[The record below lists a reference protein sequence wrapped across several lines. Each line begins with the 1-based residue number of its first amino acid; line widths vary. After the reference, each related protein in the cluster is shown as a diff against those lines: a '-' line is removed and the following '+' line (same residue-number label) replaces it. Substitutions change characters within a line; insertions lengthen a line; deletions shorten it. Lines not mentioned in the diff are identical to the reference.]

1 MINLYEDS
9 LSANYRR
16 LECDGLLFVEYQCL
30 PNVNEIY
37 DLWSPYA
44 HLVYVTSG
52 NKTWITPDGEFPAAP
67 GDAVYCKKGA
77 CIMKNFY
84 ETDFCALIF
93 FFPKAFIQE
102 VVFEY
107 QVNQRNNVAGDQ
119 ENFHIL
125 RMNIDA
131 NLKSFFESVST
142 YFFQNAI
149 PSKHLLKL
157 KFKELL
163 LQILTTDYNPQL
175 KAYFLSTLGETREN
189 IEAVMRKNLL
199 FNLSMEEYA
208 KLCNRSL
215 SSFKRDFKKAFG
227 VPPLQWII
235 EERLKYAKTRLLT
248 TEEPIN
254 DIAFY
259 SGFESTSHFIRCFK
273 KHFGLPPLQFRL
285 QSEKVDN

>member
-1 MINLYEDS
+1 MFNLYEDS
-9 LSANYRR
+9 LTANYRR

-30 PNVNEIY
+30 SDSREIY

-52 NKTWITPDGEFPAAP
+52 NKTWITPDGEFPASP

-77 CIMKNFY
+77 CIMRNSY

-93 FFPKAFIQE
+93 FFPKDFIRE
-102 VVFEY
+102 VVLEY
-107 QVNQRNNVAGDQ
+107 QVNLKNNESEEQ
-119 ENFHIL
+119 NNFQIL
-125 RMNIDA
+125 RMNVDA
-131 NLKSFFESVST
+131 NLRLFFESVST
-142 YFFQNAI
+142 YFLQNAV

-163 LQILTTDYNPQL
+163 LQILTTNYNPLL
-175 KAYFLSTLGETREN
+175 KAYFLSTLSETREN
-189 IEAVMRKNLL
+189 IESVMRKNLL
-199 FNLSMEEYA
+199 FNLSMEAYA
-208 KLCNRSL
+208 RLCNRSL

-227 VPPLQWII
+227 IPPLQWIM
-235 EERLKYAKTRLLT
+235 EERLKYARSRLLA
-248 TEEPIN
+248 TEEHIN

-259 SGFESTSHFIRCFK
+259 SGFESTPHFIRCFK

-285 QSEKVDN
+285 QSEKSEN